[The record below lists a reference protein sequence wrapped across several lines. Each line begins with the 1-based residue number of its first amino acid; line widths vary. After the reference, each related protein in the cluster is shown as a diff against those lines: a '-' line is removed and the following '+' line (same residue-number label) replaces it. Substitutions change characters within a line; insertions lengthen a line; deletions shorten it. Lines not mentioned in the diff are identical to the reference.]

1 MAIKLIKKQKYDG
14 QGRPFGQINNPIQKL
29 VVLLSTTGDLPNP
42 STNIEGLGEME
53 IAFAP
58 GSLLLDSAN
67 SKKYI
72 FDGEEWVEWEN

>member
-29 VVLLSTTGDLPNP
+29 VVLLSTTGDLPDS
-42 STNIEGLGEME
+42 STDVDGLEE
-53 IAFAP
+53 VSFAP

-72 FDGEEWVEWEN
+72 FDGEEWIEWTK